1 MILESGETRWLGIGV
16 VSGDFGTLLM
26 PGFKKGTVGYHTD
39 DRIIYN
45 YDEQESFIG
54 RESKGL

>member
-26 PGFKKGTVGYHTD
+26 PGWKKGTVGYHTD

-45 YDEQESFIG
+45 FDEQENIVR
-54 RESKGL
+54 RETKGL